1 MKIHL
6 QRKTA
11 VQIKAKN
18 TGCLLL
24 DFLSA
29 RFTYRTPEEWKQ
41 EIQRERFLLNNQVS
55 SCRSVLKEG
64 DILEYLLPE
73 LQEPPI
79 NRDIG
84 FLYEDEDILVIDK
97 PAHLPCHPGGRFF
110 RHTLWALLQ
119 EKYAIRNP
127 LFINRLDRETSGI
140 VLIAKNKQ
148 AARFCS
154 MLFAKHLVRKDYQV
168 LVEGKISFTELH
180 ADGFLGPDPT
190 SLIRKK
196 LRFYPADAPAI
207 PDTALTCNT
216 LFRLQNCGAEV
227 TLLSAQLLTGRTHQ
241 IRATLFSLGLP
252 VVGDKL
258 YGLDERLFLR
268 FLQGCLTP
276 EDHRLLRLDR
286 QALHAASLQM
296 CHPRKNVQLLFTAP
310 LPESFRQ
317 LLIRKEKGCP
327 ENSGPAHGTI

>member
-1 MKIHL
+1 MLQNYPAVKSDPTAIMKMHL

-11 VQIKAKN
+11 IQIKAKDA
-18 TGCLLL
+18 GRLLL

-29 RFTYRTPEEWKQ
+29 RFTYRTPNEWRQ
-41 EIQRERFLLNNQVS
+41 EIKDERFLLNNQVPG
-55 SCRSVLKEG
+55 CRSILTQG

-79 NRDIG
+79 NCNID

-119 EKYAIRNP
+119 EKYGIRNP

-148 AARFCS
+148 SARFCS
-154 MLFAKHLVRKDYQV
+154 QLFAKHQVRKDYQV
-168 LVEGKISFTELH
+168 LVEGNISFTELR
-180 ADGFLGPDPT
+180 ADGFLTPDPT

-196 LRFYPADAPAI
+196 LRFFPVDALSI
-207 PDTALTCNT
+207 PDGAITCDT
-216 LFRLQNCGAEV
+216 LFRLQDCGAEI

-241 IRATLFSLGLP
+241 IRATLSSLGLP

-258 YGLDERLFLR
+258 YGLDETLFLR

-276 EDHRLLRLDR
+276 QDHKLLRLDR
-286 QALHAASLQM
+286 QALHASRLQM
-296 CHPRKNVQLLFTAP
+296 RHPRKNVQLLFTAP
-310 LPESFRQ
+310 LPKAFR
-317 LLIRKEKGCP
+317 LLL
-327 ENSGPAHGTI
+327 A